1 MAKLATNDY
10 LTNASTFHSLHAIAR
25 QVAPVASG
33 GITSIDAPT
42 FALHC
47 LESPTGVKF
56 FVTAKPRCEA
66 GANAFLAR
74 VYEAY
79 ADYVLKVR
87 ERARALLRN
96 LAAAVSTTIT
106 TCLARTSSVP
116 FFVPQ
121 NPFYETDMPIRVKLF
136 DVALDK
142 ALSDVSAA

>member
-1 MAKLATNDY
+1 MQLYTLYIVNKAGGLIFNRDLSPVAKLATNDY

-33 GITSIDAPT
+33 GITSIDAAN

-79 ADYVLKVR
+79 ADYVLK
-87 ERARALLRN
+87 
-96 LAAAVSTTIT
+96 
-106 TCLARTSSVP
+106 
-116 FFVPQ
+116 

-142 ALSDVSAA
+142 ALSEVAAA

>member
-33 GITSIDAPT
+33 GNTSIDAPT

-87 ERARALLRN
+87 DCSLSLAAANLRRLLRDAKSPLAPSPRAHSPFLHAAEPLLRN
-96 LAAAVSTTIT
+96 RHADT
-106 TCLARTSSVP
+106 R
-116 FFVPQ
+116 Q
-121 NPFYETDMPIRVKLF
+121 
-136 DVALDK
+136 AL
-142 ALSDVSAA
+142 

>member
-87 ERARALLRN
+87 ERARALCCETWRQLCLPQSPPASRAH
-96 LAAAVSTTIT
+96 LPFLFSSRRIPFTKQ
-106 TCLARTSSVP
+106 TCRYASSSL
-116 FFVPQ
+116 
-121 NPFYETDMPIRVKLF
+121 TWRWTRR
-136 DVALDK
+136 
-142 ALSDVSAA
+142 